1 MKSFLVIGLGRF
13 GSHLAKN
20 LAALGNEVMAID
32 RDEEKVLQ
40 ITPFVT
46 AAQVG
51 DCQEEGAMDHLGVA
65 NFDVCFVCINDDFQG
80 SLEVTWALKEQGA
93 RYVVARADRERQIK
107 FLKRIGADQVVH
119 TEKDMASRVA
129 VKYSAPNAFDYIE
142 ITSEYVILEIET
154 PGSWVGHTAVSYT
167 HLVGAG
173 ASSGDPPHRG
183 SQLLPPLGRVCP
195 PAGADSQPPPSP
207 GVLVTAPDITP
218 TIVVIGSPVT

>member
-119 TEKDMASRVA
+119 TEKDMASRIA

-154 PGSWVGHTAVSYT
+154 PGSWVGHTVAQ
-167 HLVGAG
+167 VGVRAKY
-173 ASSGDPPHRG
+173 
-183 SQLLPPLGRVCP
+183 QVNVI
-195 PAGADSQPPPSP
+195 
-207 GVLVTAPDITP
+207 GVKHDEHITP
-218 TIVVIGSPVT
+218 LVDPDYLFLAGEHLIVAGSKRDGLRLLRSK

>member
-13 GSHLAKN
+13 GSYLAKN

-51 DCQEEGAMDHLGVA
+51 DCQEEGAMEHLGVG
-65 NFDVCFVCINDDFQG
+65 NFDVCFVCISDDFQG

-107 FLKRIGADQVVH
+107 FLKRIGADQVIH
-119 TEKDMASRVA
+119 TEKDMANRTA

-142 ITSEYVILEIET
+142 LTSEYVILEIET
-154 PGSWVGHTAVSYT
+154 PGAWVGHSVAQ
-167 HLVGAG
+167 VGVRAKY
-173 ASSGDPPHRG
+173 
-183 SQLLPPLGRVCP
+183 QVNVI
-195 PAGADSQPPPSP
+195 
-207 GVLVTAPDITP
+207 GVKHDEQITP
-218 TIVVIGSPVT
+218 LVDPDYLFLTGEHLIVAGSKPDCLRLLRSK

>member
-154 PGSWVGHTAVSYT
+154 PGSWVGHTVAQ
-167 HLVGAG
+167 VGVRAKY
-173 ASSGDPPHRG
+173 
-183 SQLLPPLGRVCP
+183 QVNVI
-195 PAGADSQPPPSP
+195 
-207 GVLVTAPDITP
+207 GVKHDEHITP
-218 TIVVIGSPVT
+218 LVDPDYLFLAGEHLIVAGSKRDGLRLLRSK

>member
-119 TEKDMASRVA
+119 TEKDMASRIA

-142 ITSEYVILEIET
+142 LTSEYVILEIET
-154 PGSWVGHTAVSYT
+154 PGSWVGHTVAQ
-167 HLVGAG
+167 VGVRAKY
-173 ASSGDPPHRG
+173 
-183 SQLLPPLGRVCP
+183 QVN
-195 PAGADSQPPPSP
+195 
-207 GVLVTAPDITP
+207 
-218 TIVVIGSPVT
+218 VIGVKHDEHVTPLVDPDYLFLAGEHLIVAGSKRDGLRLLRSK

>member
-13 GSHLAKN
+13 GSYLAKN

-51 DCQEEGAMDHLGVA
+51 DCQEEGAMEHLGVT

-107 FLKRIGADQVVH
+107 FLKRIGADQVIH
-119 TEKDMASRVA
+119 TEKDMAGRTA

-142 ITSEYVILEIET
+142 LTPEYVILEIET
-154 PGSWVGHTAVSYT
+154 PASWVGHTVAQ
-167 HLVGAG
+167 VGVRAKY
-173 ASSGDPPHRG
+173 
-183 SQLLPPLGRVCP
+183 QVNVI
-195 PAGADSQPPPSP
+195 
-207 GVLVTAPDITP
+207 GVKHDEHITP
-218 TIVVIGSPVT
+218 LVDPDYLFLAGEHLIVAGSKRDGLRLLRSK

>member
-119 TEKDMASRVA
+119 TEKDMASRIA

-142 ITSEYVILEIET
+142 LTSEYVILEIET
-154 PGSWVGHTAVSYT
+154 PGSWVGHTVAQ
-167 HLVGAG
+167 VGVRAKY
-173 ASSGDPPHRG
+173 
-183 SQLLPPLGRVCP
+183 QVNVI
-195 PAGADSQPPPSP
+195 
-207 GVLVTAPDITP
+207 GVKHDEHITP
-218 TIVVIGSPVT
+218 LVDPDYLFLAGEHLIVAGSKRDGLRLLRSK

>member
-13 GSHLAKN
+13 GSYLAKN

-51 DCQEEGAMDHLGVA
+51 DCQEEGAMEHLGVT

-107 FLKRIGADQVVH
+107 FLKTHRRGPGHPYGKRYGRAH
-119 TEKDMASRVA
+119 SG
-129 VKYSAPNAFDYIE
+129 E
-142 ITSEYVILEIET
+142 IQRPQRLRL
-154 PGSWVGHTAVSYT
+154 H
-167 HLVGAG
+167 
-173 ASSGDPPHRG
+173 
-183 SQLLPPLGRVCP
+183 
-195 PAGADSQPPPSP
+195 
-207 GVLVTAPDITP
+207 
-218 TIVVIGSPVT
+218 

>member
-51 DCQEEGAMDHLGVA
+51 DCHEEWAMDHLGVA

-154 PGSWVGHTAVSYT
+154 PGSWVGHTVAQ
-167 HLVGAG
+167 VGVRAKY
-173 ASSGDPPHRG
+173 
-183 SQLLPPLGRVCP
+183 QVNVI
-195 PAGADSQPPPSP
+195 
-207 GVLVTAPDITP
+207 GVKHDEHITP
-218 TIVVIGSPVT
+218 LVDPDYLFLAGEHLIVAGSKRDGLRLLRSK

>member
-142 ITSEYVILEIET
+142 LTSEYVILEIET
-154 PGSWVGHTAVSYT
+154 PGSWVGHTVAQ
-167 HLVGAG
+167 VGVRAKY
-173 ASSGDPPHRG
+173 
-183 SQLLPPLGRVCP
+183 QVNVI
-195 PAGADSQPPPSP
+195 
-207 GVLVTAPDITP
+207 GVKHDEHITP
-218 TIVVIGSPVT
+218 LVDPDYLFLAGEHLIVAGSKRDGLRLLRSK